1 MTLIK
6 WGVCLVA
13 ALQASFGWTQGAAPS
28 QGGAPPKA
36 AQARAKPTTASPD
49 VPTTTYRSA
58 FTDYRRFNAEEPL
71 ESWRRANDE
80 VRDAGGHVGLM
91 KGTEG
96 KAMDHGGHGAKP
108 KEAGK

>member
-6 WGVCLVA
+6 WGACLLA
-13 ALQASFGWTQGAAPS
+13 ALQASFAWTQATVPS
-28 QGGAPPKA
+28 QAGAPPGVPPTA
-36 AQARAKPTTASPD
+36 AAPAPASPE
-49 VPTTTYRSA
+49 PKTAFRSA
-58 FTDYRRFNAEEPL
+58 FTDYRRFNADEPL
-71 ESWRRANDE
+71 KGWHRANDE

-91 KGTEG
+91 KRTEG